1 MMAIRAIVLIAFFV
15 VSLAAQEEG
24 STENDVIED
33 ATTTESPTL
42 PTPPTT
48 TTTTT
53 TTQQPVVNDEKNPT
67 HWYKL
72 AKERFERDCKVF
84 PTMKNAKRAKN
95 VILLLGDGMGMPT
108 ISAGRFYAA
117 QEIGLNGSIK
127 KHPFEEWPYNTMA
140 RTYDLETSVTD
151 SASSATAYLTGEDLF
166 GLLIFLSI

>member
-1 MMAIRAIVLIAFFV
+1 MIAIRAIVLIAFFV

-24 STENDVIED
+24 STENDVIE
-33 ATTTESPTL
+33 AETSTL
-42 PTPPTT
+42 SPTPPTT

-166 GLLIFLSI
+166 GLLISFSI